1 MIEVSPELPNYFQ
14 ENLDCR
20 PKNYKKVGTVVGVT
34 GNKVEAEE
42 DNNVVSD
49 IANDKGHNNNLDWR
63 ETRKWKKKK
72 D

>member
-1 MIEVSPELPNYFQ
+1 MIEVSGELANYFQ

-20 PKNYKKVGTVVGVT
+20 PKNYKKVGTVVGVA
-34 GNKVEAEE
+34 GSKIEAEE
-42 DNNVVSD
+42 ENVVAEVT
-49 IANDKGHNNNLDWR
+49 IDKGHNNNLDWR